1 MLTEER
7 RAFLQERAKEARKET
22 LTAIYRVGRGHI
34 GGTMSIAE
42 LLVALYYEVMRVDPH
57 NPAWKERDRL
67 VVSKGH
73 AAPIVY
79 ALLAMKGYFERERLE
94 TLNANGTSLPSHCDM
109 RKVPGIDM
117 TAGSLGQGLSAAVG
131 MALANRLDER
141 DSYVYAIVGD
151 GESQEGQIWE
161 AIMLAAQK
169 KLDHLIVFVDDNG
182 CQVDGFTS
190 DIVNLRPFDKKYEA
204 FGWHTIYVE
213 NGHDFDQILDAVQ
226 LAKGTPGH
234 PHAIILH
241 TIKAKYVTGAEN
253 TYQSHCFSLT
263 TEQLDSSFKYIDR
276 GE

>member
-7 RAFLQERAKEARKET
+7 KGFLEERAKEARAET
-22 LTAIYRVGRGHI
+22 LNAIYRVGRGHV
-34 GGTMSIAE
+34 GGTMSITE
-42 LLVALYYEVMRVDPH
+42 LLVALYYEVMNVDPK
-57 NPAWKERDRL
+57 NPAWPERDRL

-79 ALLAMKGYFERERLE
+79 SLLAMKGYFERERLQ

-109 RKVPGIDM
+109 KKVPGIDM

-131 MALANRLDER
+131 MAIANCIDRR
-141 DSYVYAIVGD
+141 KSYVYAIVGD

-161 AIMLAAQK
+161 AIMLAAQR

-190 DIVNLRPFDKKYEA
+190 DIVNMRPFDKKYQA

-213 NGHDFDQILDAVQ
+213 NGHDFDQLLEAIRQ
-226 LAKGTPGH
+226 AKEIPGQ
-234 PHAIILH
+234 PHAIILN
-241 TIKAKYVTGAEN
+241 TVKAKCVVGAEN
-253 TYQSHCFSLT
+253 TYQSHCFSLSK
-263 TEQLDSSFKYIDR
+263 EQLESSIQNL
-276 GE
+276 